1 MKFTS
6 AIVLAALLNCSD
18 VQAIKMPTRF
28 IDDSDV
34 QMRDDVPAGDAIQKR
49 LDDAK
54 ASEKDLESKK
64 NATKNA
70 KALGDKMKKTKE
82 DFDEKMEKKAE
93 AANAA
98 KEKKVEDEKKRFEE
112 VTDKNNA
119 DMEAEMIKAE
129 AIKAKPDGTLQ
140 PVGPSQTHTASENW
154 VVDMP

>member
-6 AIVLAALLNCSD
+6 AIVLAALLNSSD

-34 QMRDDVPAGDAIQKR
+34 QIKDEPAGDAIQKR

-54 ASEKDLESKK
+54 KSEKDLEAKK

-112 VTDKNNA
+112 VTEKNKA
-119 DMEAEMIKAE
+119 DMEAEMIKSE
-129 AIKAKPDGTLQ
+129 AIKAKPDGVLQ

-154 VVDMP
+154 TIDMP